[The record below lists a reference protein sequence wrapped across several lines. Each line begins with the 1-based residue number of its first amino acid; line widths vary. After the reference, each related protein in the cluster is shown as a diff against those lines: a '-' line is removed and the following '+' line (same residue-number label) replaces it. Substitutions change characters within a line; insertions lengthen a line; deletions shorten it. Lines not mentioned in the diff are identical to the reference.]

1 VVVKQR
7 AQRDSQWRRVLDARR
22 ELDR

>member
-1 VVVKQR
+1 VVKQR
-7 AQRDSQWRRVLDARR
+7 AQRHAQWKRVLDARR